1 MKEKI
6 EQNVGVLVQLVIDYA
21 VLLSA
26 PVGKRAPIIVDLTQ
40 AEAVFEKAARKIDRS
55 SPRKAP
61 KCELEVVHLFATIHH
76 LRGTLDT
83 ETATDLLCDAY
94 LTVGH
99 LSARLMRNLELSA
112 LGRAGGKKRHAPMA
126 ELRSWAIEKY
136 KAGEWQSANQA
147 AHALV
152 DSVIKHGR
160 SINAHLTAQNAQ
172 RTIAEWFRKS
182 V

>member
-6 EQNVGVLVQLVIDYA
+6 EQNAGVLVQLVVDYA
-21 VLLSA
+21 ALLSA
-26 PVGKRAPIIVDLTQ
+26 PIGKRPPINDLTQ

-76 LRGTLDT
+76 LRGALDT
-83 ETATDLLCDAY
+83 EMATDLLCDAY
-94 LTVGH
+94 LTFGA